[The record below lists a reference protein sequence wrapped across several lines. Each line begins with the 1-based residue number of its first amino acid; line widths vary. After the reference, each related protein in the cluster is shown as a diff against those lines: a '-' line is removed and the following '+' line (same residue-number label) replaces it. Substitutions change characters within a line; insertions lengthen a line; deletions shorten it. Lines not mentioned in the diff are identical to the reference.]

1 MNKNKYQ
8 ATTKHILVVDDEHVM
23 CDLLEFNLSN
33 AGYSVESCYSA
44 EEALRK
50 DLTTFDLFIFDVMM
64 GHMSGIA
71 LAEKIKS
78 DPATAHTPIIFC
90 SAKDNDDDVIAGLGV
105 GADDYVKKPFSMR
118 ELVARVKSVLRRQDE
133 FHPKQQSV
141 NILKYE
147 GLEINVDA
155 HTVSADGEKLTLTRT
170 EFEMLLLFM
179 RNINRFFSRNEIF
192 DHVWPEHVVVT
203 DRTIDVNIS
212 RMRKKLGRYA
222 SNIVNRSGFGYGF
235 VD

>member
-1 MNKNKYQ
+1 MNKNEYQ

-33 AGYSVESCYSA
+33 VGYSVESCYSA

>member
-1 MNKNKYQ
+1 
-8 ATTKHILVVDDEHVM
+8 
-23 CDLLEFNLSN
+23 
-33 AGYSVESCYSA
+33 
-44 EEALRK
+44 
-50 DLTTFDLFIFDVMM
+50 
-64 GHMSGIA
+64 
-71 LAEKIKS
+71 
-78 DPATAHTPIIFC
+78 
-90 SAKDNDDDVIAGLGV
+90 
-105 GADDYVKKPFSMR
+105 MR